1 MTSVK
6 GNDMAD
12 DDIASGKSEG
22 FAGEVQRRDFL
33 GLTTL
38 FMSFMGIFSFLYPLF
53 KSLSPSAEVMAQS
66 TVEVD
71 LTSIKEGSTKVV
83 KWQGKPVFV
92 RRRTKEEIEK
102 ARAVDISGLRDPQ
115 TDQQRT
121 FVGKEEWLVMVG
133 ICTHLGCVPTEVKS
147 GDKGWY
153 CPCHGSKYDTS
164 GRILAGPAPLNLPIP
179 DYHFVDDSTMVIGK
193 KGTAV

>member
-1 MTSVK
+1 
-6 GNDMAD
+6 MAD
-12 DDIASGKSEG
+12 DEIADDGKERCG
-22 FAGEVQRRDFL
+22 FPGEVHRRDFL

-38 FMSFMGIFSFLYPLF
+38 SMACMGIFSFIYPLL

-66 TVEVD
+66 SVEVD

-92 RRRTKEEIEK
+92 RRRTKEEIDI
-102 ARAVDISGLRDPQ
+102 ARAVDVNSLRDPQ
-115 TDQQRT
+115 SDQQRT
-121 FVGKEEWLVMVG
+121 QAGKEEWLVMVG

-147 GDKGWY
+147 AEKGWY

-164 GRILAGPAPLNLPIP
+164 GRIVTGPAPLNLLVP
-179 DYHFVDDSTMVIGK
+179 DYYFVDDSVMVIGK
-193 KGTAV
+193 KGSTSQG